1 MFEAGEARWEMDDAA
16 YNTLFASES
25 YEHLRF
31 VFQEYED
38 ITGRTLTEAIE
49 SETSGSM
56 RKSLLT
62 IGLFTFMLFS

>member
-1 MFEAGEARWEMDDAA
+1 MDDAA

-38 ITGRTLTEAIE
+38 ITGRTLSEAIE
-49 SETSGSM
+49 AETSGTM
-56 RKSLLT
+56 KRSLLT
-62 IGLFTFMLFS
+62 IGMCIFSLR